1 MSQGNNTK
9 LSIIIKYNELIF
21 FSNTEQG
28 IQKQLDG
35 LKNFCNNNKMIVNE
49 TKTEVMHF
57 GKKCCSNV
65 YFNGKRIEQVTEY
78 KYLGNIIRA
87 AKLTGKM

>member
-9 LSIIIKYNELIF
+9 LSIIIKYNDLIL

-35 LKNFCNNNKMIVNE
+35 LKNFCDNNKMLVNE
-49 TKTEVMHF
+49 TKTKVMHF
-57 GKKCCSNV
+57 GKNAVRMYTLMENELNK
-65 YFNGKRIEQVTEY
+65 
-78 KYLGNIIRA
+78 
-87 AKLTGKM
+87 